1 MNRRELIRN
10 IAAGTATVFIVPSVL
25 TSCQED
31 QPEPENPDAN
41 KLTIDLT
48 NFNNSSLTSTGGS
61 KVIENIIIIN
71 TGDGFIA
78 LSSVCTHSG
87 CQVSYNHGN
96 ENLPCPCHGSIFSTS
111 GAVLNGP
118 ASSPTIAFK
127 SSYMLICYSPP
138 ISNRCLSASG
148 HPQSGHGNDVSLDL
162 NSAAAENV
170 D

>member
-10 IAAGTATVFIVPSVL
+10 IAAGTASVFIVPSVL

-48 NFNNSSLTSTGGS
+48 NTNNSSLGSAGGS
-61 KVIENIIIIN
+61 KVIENIIVFI

-87 CQVSYNHGN
+87 CQVSYDHGN
-96 ENLPCPCHGSIFSTS
+96 ENLPCPCHGSIFSTAGS
-111 GAVLNGP
+111 VLNGP
-118 ASSPTIAFK
+118 ASSPLKTYVVMQEGDILTI
-127 SSYMLICYSPP
+127 
-138 ISNRCLSASG
+138 NLS
-148 HPQSGHGNDVSLDL
+148 
-162 NSAAAENV
+162 
-170 D
+170 